1 MKKLFIIFTLFLFF
15 NTPIYAD
22 KLLKNG
28 FLNNKMNYA
37 KDQNIN
43 DPSNKIILI
52 YNHGQ
57 DKHDVRLKDC
67 SWKNNLRNSVSLLEK
82 KIKGKQLMVYNFLW

>member
-1 MKKLFIIFTLFLFF
+1 MKKILLILIAITFSTNL
-15 NTPIYAD
+15 YAD

-28 FLNNKMNYA
+28 FLNNKMSYA

-43 DPSNKIILI
+43 DPTNKIILI

-57 DKHDVRLKDC
+57 KNHDGKSSDC
-67 SWKNNLRNSVSLLEK
+67 VWKNGIRNFSSLVGEK
-82 KIKGKQLMVYNFLW
+82 LKKKK